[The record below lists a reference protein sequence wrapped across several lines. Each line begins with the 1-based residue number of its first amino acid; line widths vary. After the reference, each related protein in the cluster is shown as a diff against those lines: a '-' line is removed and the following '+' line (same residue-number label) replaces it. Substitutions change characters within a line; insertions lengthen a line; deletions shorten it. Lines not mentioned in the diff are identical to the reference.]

1 MEAIAAT
8 PLEASNPQPL
18 LPTIGRRLDRA
29 TLDVV
34 GLADLL
40 HQALHRAA
48 MLAVD
53 TGLRAASLL
62 KASPEGE
69 GFHPPRLGH

>member
-1 MEAIAAT
+1 MEAIATA
-8 PLEASNPQPL
+8 PVEASNAPPLPQMVWRL
-18 LPTIGRRLDRA
+18 LDRPN
-29 TLDVV
+29 LDVV
-34 GLADLL
+34 VPLDLPN
-40 HQALHRAA
+40 QALHRAA
-48 MLAVD
+48 MSYAD